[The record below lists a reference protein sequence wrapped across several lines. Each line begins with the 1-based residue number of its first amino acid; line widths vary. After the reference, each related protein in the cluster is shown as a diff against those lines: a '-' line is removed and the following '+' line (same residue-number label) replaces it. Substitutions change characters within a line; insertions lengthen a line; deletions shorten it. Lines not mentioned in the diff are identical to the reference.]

1 MRACLPSLPNMLAPS
16 RSVDSNTRRTPLI
29 VWVAFALP
37 TALLASMLALTPL
50 GLWQM
55 DEYFTIS
62 TFGAQGLPSL
72 WDRILIWSPR
82 PVSELLLFG
91 YATVVTRTGLQ
102 LTGTFL
108 AALWIGLFAACL
120 LPAVWTR
127 RRSRTGRRRPLLLA
141 LTVLTLLVVGH
152 PISEVFYWPQ
162 GAGAYLPTIALIA
175 APVLAMVLG
184 NRWSLTRDAL
194 TCLCFSLAALAS
206 EVGAFFALAWGG
218 TALGVAIAH
227 RWIAGSPSLFRRSDV
242 FLALPMLAGLAV
254 IYLLANA
261 RFANEAEL
269 VNPEV
274 ARRLGAS
281 LWITLTSFPVD
292 VLATDLVAPTTGGL
306 LLGIVGKSALLV
318 LSIFIFQRDQAAPP
332 ELRLRVASVAVAA
345 LVAALFSLFAGFFQ
359 FGVHCCQ
366 RHQTFRSQLL
376 VLAIV
381 ATGWLLARSRVS
393 GWFRSGPQ
401 SLIAAASIVAV
412 VASGSQTAVAVAR
425 DLAHYPQILQ
435 ARTENWREGVSAD
448 TEMTYRLAHGGE
460 AIGHVFVPTGTFL
473 DNDQTPREILA
484 MMRYFRKTKAVIE

>member
-1 MRACLPSLPNMLAPS
+1 M
-16 RSVDSNTRRTPLI
+16 PLI

-37 TALLASMLALTPL
+37 TALLAAMLALTPL

-72 WDRILIWSPR
+72 WQRILIWSPR

-102 LTGTFL
+102 LTGIFL
-108 AALWIGLFAACL
+108 AALWIGLFAACM
-120 LPAVWTR
+120 LPAAWTVR
-127 RRSRTGRRRPLLLA
+127 RRRTSRRLPFLLS

-175 APVLAMVLG
+175 APVLGMVFSE
-184 NRWSLTRDAL
+184 RWSLKRDAL
-194 TCLCFSLAALAS
+194 TCICFSLAALAS

-218 TALGVAIAH
+218 TALGVALAQ
-227 RWIAGSPSLFRRSDV
+227 RWISRSSPLLRRNDV
-242 FLALPMLAGLAV
+242 LLALPALAGLGV
-254 IYLLANA
+254 VYLLANA

-269 VNPEV
+269 VNSEV
-274 ARRLGAS
+274 ARRVGAS
-281 LWITLTSFPVD
+281 LWSTLTSFPAD
-292 VLATDLVAPTTGGL
+292 VLAADFVAPTTVGL
-306 LLGIVGKSALLV
+306 LLGIIGKSALLV
-318 LSIFIFQRDQAAPP
+318 LSILVFQRYRAALP
-332 ELRLRVASVAVAA
+332 ELRLRVASVAVTA

-366 RHQTFRSQLL
+366 RHQTFRSQLV

-381 ATGWLLARSRVS
+381 AGGWLLARSRVS
-393 GWFRSGPQ
+393 GWLRSGPQ
-401 SLIAAASIVAV
+401 SLIATASIVAV
-412 VASGSQTAVAVAR
+412 VASGAQTAVAVAT

-435 ARTENWREGVSAD
+435 ARKENWREGVSAD
-448 TEMTYRLAHGGE
+448 TEMTYRLAHGGD

-473 DNDQTPREILA
+473 DGDQTPREILA
-484 MMRYFRKTKAVIE
+484 MMRYFRKTRAVIE